1 MSGKK
6 QKTVFCSKGYTQSN
20 AVNRINKGESVR
32 QVASDLNVGL
42 STGAWMEKD

>member
-6 QKTVFCSKGYTQSN
+6 RKQCFVPKDIQSN
-20 AVNRINKGESVR
+20 ALNRINEGISVR